1 MMTSEWPGHP
11 AMGPALWLT
20 PKLAGRMLLPLALL
34 ALVLTSG
41 CANIFGEQ
49 PSVQLEGPALVMFFT
64 DN

>member
-1 MMTSEWPGHP
+1 
-11 AMGPALWLT
+11 MGPALWLT